1 MQSEL
6 FEANKKYW
14 SNRAQGY
21 SQVNQEELTGLQKAN
36 WLREITRQIAAV
48 YPQQKPEE
56 LNILDVGTGPGFF
69 AIILAEAGYQV
80 TAVDA
85 TASMLAE
92 AKRNSGAL
100 SETIDF
106 RLMDAQELTF
116 EDSSFDVVLFAQSY
130 LGPGKTGT
138 DLSELAKCFAPRWPA
153 FKF

>member
-56 LNILDVGTGPGFF
+56 LNILDVGTGPG
-69 AIILAEAGYQV
+69 
-80 TAVDA
+80 T
-85 TASMLAE
+85 
-92 AKRNSGAL
+92 
-100 SETIDF
+100 
-106 RLMDAQELTF
+106 
-116 EDSSFDVVLFAQSY
+116 DV
-130 LGPGKTGT
+130 
-138 DLSELAKCFAPRWPA
+138 
-153 FKF
+153 